1 MAIKASQRAL
11 ITVVW
16 YANEDEGSGG
26 MPSKTKTSLEHT
38 WMSESWHWYYVKIK
52 EREKER

>member
-16 YANEDEGSGG
+16 YANEDEGIGG
-26 MPSKTKTSLEHT
+26 MPSKTK
-38 WMSESWHWYYVKIK
+38 
-52 EREKER
+52 EREKEVITWFKLMTYI